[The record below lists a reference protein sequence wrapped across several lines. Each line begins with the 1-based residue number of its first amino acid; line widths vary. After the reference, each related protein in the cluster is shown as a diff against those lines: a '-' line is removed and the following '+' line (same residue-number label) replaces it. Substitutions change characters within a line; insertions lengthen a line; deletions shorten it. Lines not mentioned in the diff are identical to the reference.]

1 MMSVSTTTTSNGA
14 FTAGKPEALFEESYI
29 ADTAGPGNPNYD
41 VSPDGRF
48 LMIKPTG
55 GSSEGRINIVLD
67 WDEELKR
74 LVP

>member
-1 MMSVSTTTTSNGA
+1 MMSVSITTTSDGA
-14 FTAGKPEALFEESYI
+14 FMPGKPEVLFEGAYI
-29 ADTAGPGNPNYD
+29 ADTLGPGNPNYD

-55 GSSEGRINIVLD
+55 GSSEGRIHVVLD